1 MLLVCHCGWQTGFHY
16 YGGLLCFPLLWGDC
30 VHPPALF
37 SLRLAVGSQSW
48 QGSATWAA
56 LCPTVSAMNTVV
68 IGPDLSRMVP
78 SYHLTFT
85 SQKGTPLLVHPMLAT
100 RVHRSGYL
108 QDGAIVPSDLL
119 ISQKG
124 TSLLVHPMLHPAI
137 FGGLQCCYPY
147 KIPSSVAKQWQVHK
161 HFCQAKVKG

>member
-1 MLLVCHCGWQTGFHY
+1 MFVTTGLSNCTLILKFVITKYNLLVATTV
-16 YGGLLCFPLLWGDC
+16 LW
-30 VHPPALF
+30 PP
-37 SLRLAVGSQSW
+37 
-48 QGSATWAA
+48 
-56 LCPTVSAMNTVV
+56 VV
-68 IGPDLSRMVP
+68 IGPDISRMVP

-147 KIPSSVAKQWQVHK
+147 KIPSSVAKQ
-161 HFCQAKVKG
+161 